1 MSNSLAVIGLPHV
14 REALASFGF
23 EVVSGDGFPEVSR
36 RIREAAA
43 ASALPVLVE
52 DHKQIG
58 LEQLISRLP
67 ESAPVVIVR
76 GADPILGET
85 RSSIPMASSL
95 GEYLGALG
103 FQDLDPA
110 LQGIRV
116 EADGT
121 IPHPLP
127 ETPAVRQQGDDSTT
141 TEPGSSDRAPVEP
154 VEDWLNDEGDD
165 AAHPAP
171 TSADSVPVTDHAA
184 AQSALTDW
192 LEDSTGSP
200 EPAAALPDG
209 SEADEEEEF
218 DGFHSPTPQQGSRSH
233 RAEAVPD
240 ESSPVFPGR
249 RRIALPT
256 FAAGT
261 DSAPITDT
269 GPQLDL
275 LDEEL
280 FDGLT
285 DGLEGPAVEDDD
297 EVDADTALDDV
308 TRASASR
315 RTRRS
320 TAPAEVITCFSGK
333 GGEGKSTLALALAQ
347 AAAEIGGKSVCLID
361 ANRAQGDLGLY
372 LRVRT
377 TDLPS
382 IFDAVMI
389 GDPASAILSPDQLNQ
404 ARQGRGD
411 HLAFSF
417 VQAPRPVKGSDDIG
431 KEIAAVTAE
440 HYTEVLQIARD
451 RFDLVI
457 IDTQI
462 TEGLDT
468 TGVIDGLIA
477 PLLARGGYGVGICE
491 LTTPGVE
498 NLLVAM
504 ESLRQHG
511 AEASRMMSIANKV
524 RPSITDYGKLP
535 QLLGRDSSWKGAIH
549 FDDRIYDDLVAR
561 RIPYAVP
568 TLYVVVMDVLLAV
581 TGDPEFD
588 LRDPGTVRSGRPW
601 WKRWL
606 RR

>member
-14 REALASFGF
+14 REALESFGF
-23 EVVSGDGFPEVSR
+23 EVVSGDGFPDASR

-43 ASALPVLVE
+43 TAALPVLVE

-67 ESAPVVIVR
+67 DTAPVVIAR
-76 GADPILGET
+76 GAEPVLAEM
-85 RSSIPMASSL
+85 RRSIPLASNL
-95 GEYLGALG
+95 GDYLGALG
-103 FQDLDPA
+103 FHDLDPA
-110 LQGIRV
+110 LQSIRV
-116 EADGT
+116 EDDGT
-121 IPHPLP
+121 IPQRLP
-127 ETPAVRQQGDDSTT
+127 DVSRPRGHHLDSIASEPHSPDPAS
-141 TEPGSSDRAPVEP
+141 VEP
-154 VEDWLNDEGDD
+154 VDDWLTDDD
-165 AAHPAP
+165 AHPVPTPAEPAP
-171 TSADSVPVTDHAA
+171 ETEPAA
-184 AQSALTDW
+184 AQSALSDW
-192 LEDSTGSP
+192 LEDTDDAP
-200 EPAAALPDG
+200 ETTEQRPDVP
-209 SEADEEEEF
+209 EADDEEEF
-218 DGFHSPTPQQGSRSH
+218 DGFHSPTPEPVTPSH
-233 RAEAVPD
+233 RTETEPD
-240 ESSPVFPGR
+240 QSLPVIPRR

-256 FAAGT
+256 FASGT
-261 DSAPITDT
+261 DPAPVTD
-269 GPQLDL
+269 PDP

-280 FDGLT
+280 FENLT
-285 DGLEGPAVEDDD
+285 GNLEEPGLED

-308 TRASASR
+308 TRASVTR

-382 IFDAVMI
+382 IYDAVMI

-417 VQAPRPVKGSDDIG
+417 VQAPRPVKDNDDIAA
-431 KEIAAVTAE
+431 EIAAVTAE

-468 TGVIDGLIA
+468 TGVIDHLIA

-511 AEASRMMSIANKV
+511 AEAARMMSIANKV

-568 TLYVVVMDVLLAV
+568 TLYGVVMDVLLAV

-588 LRDPGTVRSGRPW
+588 LREPATVRPGRPW

>member
-43 ASALPVLVE
+43 ISALPVLVE

-76 GADPILGET
+76 GAEPILGET
-85 RSSIPMASSL
+85 RSSIPLASSL
-95 GEYLGALG
+95 GDYLGALG
-103 FQDLDPA
+103 FRDLDPI

-121 IPHPLP
+121 IPQPLP
-127 ETPAVRQQGDDSTT
+127 ETPTAREQGVDSTT
-141 TEPGSSDRAPVEP
+141 AEPDSSDPAPVEP
-154 VEDWLNDEGDD
+154 VEDWLNDEDDD
-165 AAHPAP
+165 ATHTASSPAKPAP
-171 TSADSVPVTDHAA
+171 VTESPA

-192 LEDSTGSP
+192 LEDSDDQHDATEA
-200 EPAAALPDG
+200 EPDNF
-209 SEADEEEEF
+209 EAEDEEEF
-218 DGFHSPTPQQGSRSH
+218 DSFHSPAPEPITRSP
-233 RAEAVPD
+233 RVEAVPD
-240 ESSPVFPGR
+240 ESSAVFPGR
-249 RRIALPT
+249 RRITLPAFT
-256 FAAGT
+256 TGT
-261 DSAPITDT
+261 DSAPVTD
-269 GPQLDL
+269 PDPLD
-275 LDEEL
+275 DEL
-280 FDGLT
+280 FENLT
-285 DGLEGPAVEDDD
+285 DCLKVPGIED

-308 TRASASR
+308 TKASATR
-315 RTRRS
+315 RSRRS
-320 TAPAEVITCFSGK
+320 TAPAEVIVCFSGK

-377 TDLPS
+377 TDLTS
-382 IFDAVMI
+382 IYDAVMI
-389 GDPASAILSPDQLNQ
+389 GDPASAILSPEELNQ

-440 HYTEVLQIARD
+440 HYTEVLQIARG

-468 TGVIDGLIA
+468 TGVIDRVIA
-477 PLLARGGYGVGICE
+477 PLLARGGCGVGICE

-511 AEASRMMSIANKV
+511 AEATRMMSIANKV
-524 RPSITDYGKLP
+524 RASITDYGKLP

-549 FDDRIYDDLVAR
+549 YDDRIYDDLVAR

-568 TLYVVVMDVLLAV
+568 TLYGVVMDVLLSV

-588 LRDPGTVRSGRPW
+588 LRDPGTVPSGRPW

>member
-14 REALASFGF
+14 REALESFGF
-23 EVVSGDGFPEVSR
+23 EVVSGDGFPEASR

-43 ASALPVLVE
+43 TSALPVLVE

-67 ESAPVVIVR
+67 ETAPVMIVR
-76 GADPILGET
+76 GAEPILGET
-85 RSSIPMASSL
+85 RSSIPLASSL
-95 GEYLGALG
+95 GDYLGALG
-103 FQDLDPA
+103 FQDLDPE
-110 LQGIRV
+110 LQSIRV

-121 IPHPLP
+121 ILQPLP
-127 ETPAVRQQGDDSTT
+127 DAPTPRTQSLDNASSA
-141 TEPGSSDRAPVEP
+141 TEPDSPDSASVDP
-154 VEDWLNDEGDD
+154 VEDWLSDDD
-165 AAHPAP
+165 APPVPIPAEPAP
-171 TSADSVPVTDHAA
+171 YTEPAA
-184 AQSALTDW
+184 AQSALSDW
-192 LEDSTGSP
+192 LEDDGDAP
-200 EPAAALPDG
+200 EAMEQRPEVPA
-209 SEADEEEEF
+209 ADEEEL
-218 DGFHSPTPQQGSRSH
+218 DGFHSPTSGPITRSH
-233 RAEAVPD
+233 RTEMEPD
-240 ESSPVFPGR
+240 ESSPIFPGR
-249 RRIALPT
+249 RRIALPA
-256 FAAGT
+256 FATGM
-261 DSAPITDT
+261 DSAPVTD
-269 GPQLDL
+269 PDPRLDP
-275 LDEEL
+275 LDAEL
-280 FDGLT
+280 FDDLT
-285 DGLEGPAVEDDD
+285 DTLEETDVEDD
-297 EVDADTALDDV
+297 VDTDTALDDV

-389 GDPASAILSPDQLNQ
+389 GDPASAILSPEELNQ

-411 HLAFSF
+411 QLAFSF
-417 VQAPRPVKGSDDIG
+417 VQAPRPVKGHDDVAA
-431 KEIAAVTAE
+431 EIAAVTAE

-468 TGVIDGLIA
+468 TRVIDHLIA

-511 AEASRMMSIANKV
+511 AEATRMMSIANKV

-549 FDDRIYDDLVAR
+549 YDDRIYDDLVAR

-568 TLYVVVMDVLLAV
+568 TLYGVVMDVLLTV

-588 LRDPGTVRSGRPW
+588 LRDTGTVRLGLPW

>member
-14 REALASFGF
+14 RDALASFGF

-43 ASALPVLVE
+43 TSALPVLVE

-67 ESAPVVIVR
+67 DTAPVVIVR

-103 FQDLDPA
+103 FHDLDPA

-121 IPHPLP
+121 IPQPLP
-127 ETPAVRQQGDDSTT
+127 ETPAVRQQGNDSTT

-154 VEDWLNDEGDD
+154 VEDWLNDEDDD

-171 TSADSVPVTDHAA
+171 PLAESAAITKRAA

-192 LEDSTGSP
+192 LEDSADDP
-200 EPAAALPDG
+200 EPAAALSDG
-209 SEADEEEEF
+209 SEADDEEEF
-218 DGFHSPTPQQGSRSH
+218 DGFHSPTPQQGSRSP
-233 RAEAVPD
+233 RVESELD
-240 ESSPVFPGR
+240 ESVPVFPGR

-256 FAAGT
+256 FAADT
-261 DSAPITDT
+261 DSAPITDPD
-269 GPQLDL
+269 PQLDP
-275 LDEEL
+275 LDDEL
-280 FDGLT
+280 FDDLS
-285 DGLEGPAVEDDD
+285 DSLERPGVEG

-308 TRASASR
+308 TKASATR
-315 RTRRS
+315 RSRRS
-320 TAPAEVITCFSGK
+320 TAPSEVIACFSGK
-333 GGEGKSTLALALAQ
+333 GGEGKSTLALAFAQ

-372 LRVRT
+372 LRIRT

-382 IFDAVMI
+382 IYDAVMI
-389 GDPASAILSPDQLNQ
+389 GDIASAILSPEQLNQ

-417 VQAPRPVKGSDDIG
+417 VQAPRPVKGSEDISA
-431 KEIAAVTAE
+431 EIATVTAE
-440 HYTEVLQIARD
+440 HYTEVLQIARA

-468 TGVIDGLIA
+468 TGVIDRVIA

-511 AEASRMMSIANKV
+511 AEATRMMSIANKV

-549 FDDRIYDDLVAR
+549 YDDRIYDDLVAR

-568 TLYVVVMDVLLAV
+568 TLYGVVMDILLAV

-588 LRDPGTVRSGRPW
+588 LRDTGTVPSGRPW

>member
-14 REALASFGF
+14 RDALASFGF

-43 ASALPVLVE
+43 TSALPVLVE

-67 ESAPVVIVR
+67 DTAPVVIVR

-95 GEYLGALG
+95 GDYLGALG
-103 FQDLDPA
+103 FQDLDPM
-110 LQGIRV
+110 LQGVRV

-121 IPHPLP
+121 IPQPLP
-127 ETPAVRQQGDDSTT
+127 ETPAVRQQGNDSTT
-141 TEPGSSDRAPVEP
+141 TEPDSSDRAPAEP
-154 VEDWLNDEGDD
+154 VEDWLDDEGDD

-171 TSADSVPVTDHAA
+171 SLAEPAPGTERAA

-192 LEDSTGSP
+192 LEDSADDP
-200 EPAAALPDG
+200 EPAAALSDG
-209 SEADEEEEF
+209 SEADDEEEF
-218 DGFHSPTPQQGSRSH
+218 DGFHSPTPQQGSRSP
-233 RAEAVPD
+233 RVESELD
-240 ESSPVFPGR
+240 ESVPVFPGR

-256 FAAGT
+256 FAADT
-261 DSAPITDT
+261 DSAPITDPD
-269 GPQLDL
+269 PQLDP
-275 LDEEL
+275 LDDEL
-280 FDGLT
+280 FDDLS
-285 DGLEGPAVEDDD
+285 DSLERPGVEG

-308 TRASASR
+308 TKASATR
-315 RTRRS
+315 RSRRS
-320 TAPAEVITCFSGK
+320 TAPSEVIACFSGK
-333 GGEGKSTLALALAQ
+333 GGEGKSTLALAFAQ

-372 LRVRT
+372 LRIRT

-382 IFDAVMI
+382 IYDAVMI
-389 GDPASAILSPDQLNQ
+389 GDIASAILSPEQLNQ

-417 VQAPRPVKGSDDIG
+417 VQAPRPVKGSEDISA
-431 KEIAAVTAE
+431 EIATVTAE
-440 HYTEVLQIARD
+440 HYTEVLQIARA

-468 TGVIDGLIA
+468 TGVIDRVIA

-511 AEASRMMSIANKV
+511 AEATRMMSIANKV

-549 FDDRIYDDLVAR
+549 YDDRIYDDLVAR

-568 TLYVVVMDVLLAV
+568 TLYGVVMDILLAV

-588 LRDPGTVRSGRPW
+588 LRDTGTVPSGRPW

>member
-23 EVVSGDGFPEVSR
+23 EVVSGDGFPDASR

-43 ASALPVLVE
+43 ISALPVLVE

-67 ESAPVVIVR
+67 EAAPVVIVR
-76 GADPILGET
+76 GADPVLGET
-85 RSSIPMASSL
+85 HSSIPLASSL
-95 GEYLGALG
+95 GDYLGALG
-103 FQDLDPA
+103 FDDLDPA
-110 LQGIRV
+110 LQRIRV

-121 IPHPLP
+121 IPQPLP
-127 ETPAVRQQGDDSTT
+127 ELPTSREQSLDDTSTAPGPADSV
-141 TEPGSSDRAPVEP
+141 SIDPVG
-154 VEDWLNDEGDD
+154 DWLSDNDS
-165 AAHPAP
+165 HPAP
-171 TSADSVPVTDHAA
+171 TPAEPAPYTEPAA
-184 AQSALTDW
+184 AQSALSDW
-192 LEDSTGSP
+192 LEDSDDD
-200 EPAAALPDG
+200 PAAPERRPDVP
-209 SEADEEEEF
+209 EVDDEEEF
-218 DGFHSPTPQQGSRSH
+218 DGFHSPTPKTLTPSH
-233 RAEAVPD
+233 RTETETD
-240 ESSPVFPGR
+240 ESSPIFAGR
-249 RRIALPT
+249 RRIALPA
-256 FAAGT
+256 FATGT
-261 DSAPITDT
+261 HSAPVTEPD
-269 GPQLDL
+269 P

-280 FDGLT
+280 FDDLT
-285 DGLEGPAVEDDD
+285 GSLEEPGVQD
-297 EVDADTALDDV
+297 EVDADSALDDV
-308 TRASASR
+308 TRSSATR

-347 AAAEIGGKSVCLID
+347 AAAEIGSKSVCLID

-431 KEIAAVTAE
+431 AEIAAVTAA
-440 HYTEVLQIARD
+440 HYSDVLQIARES
-451 RFDLVI
+451 FDLVI

-468 TGVIDGLIA
+468 TGVIDHLIA
-477 PLLARGGYGVGICE
+477 PLLARGGYGVGIGE

-504 ESLRQHG
+504 ASLRQHG

-549 FDDRIYDDLVAR
+549 YDDRIYDDLVAR

-568 TLYVVVMDVLLAV
+568 TLYGVVMDILLAV

-588 LRDPGTVRSGRPW
+588 LRDPETVRSGQPW

>member
-67 ESAPVVIVR
+67 ETAPVVIVR

-95 GEYLGALG
+95 GDYLGALG
-103 FQDLDPA
+103 FQDLDPM

-121 IPHPLP
+121 IPHPQP
-127 ETPAVRQQGDDSTT
+127 ETLPVREHRVDSTT
-141 TEPGSSDRAPVEP
+141 TEPDSSDRAPAEP
-154 VEDWLNDEGDD
+154 VEDWLDDEGDD

-171 TSADSVPVTDHAA
+171 SLAEPAPVTERAA

-192 LEDSTGSP
+192 LEDSNDDS
-200 EPAAALPDG
+200 EPAAALSGG
-209 SEADEEEEF
+209 SEAEDEEEF
-218 DGFHSPTPQQGSRSH
+218 DGFHSPTPQQGSRSA
-233 RAEAVPD
+233 RVEPLPD
-240 ESSPVFPGR
+240 ESVPVFPGR

-261 DSAPITDT
+261 DSAPISD
-269 GPQLDL
+269 PDRQLDL

-285 DGLEGPAVEDDD
+285 DSLEGPAVEG

-308 TRASASR
+308 TKASATR
-315 RTRRS
+315 RSRRS
-320 TAPAEVITCFSGK
+320 TAPSEVIACFSGK
-333 GGEGKSTLALALAQ
+333 GGEGKSTLALAFAQ

-372 LRVRT
+372 LRIRT

-382 IFDAVMI
+382 IYDAVMI
-389 GDPASAILSPDQLNQ
+389 GDIASAILSPEQLNQ

-417 VQAPRPVKGSDDIG
+417 VQAPRPVKGSEDISA
-431 KEIAAVTAE
+431 EIATVTAE
-440 HYTEVLQIARD
+440 HYTEVLQIARA

-468 TGVIDGLIA
+468 TGVIDRVIA

-511 AEASRMMSIANKV
+511 AEATRMMSIANKV

-535 QLLGRDSSWKGAIH
+535 LLLGRDSSWKGAIH
-549 FDDRIYDDLVAR
+549 YDDRIYDDLVAR

-568 TLYVVVMDVLLAV
+568 TLYGVVMDVLLSV

-588 LRDPGTVRSGRPW
+588 LRDSRNVPSGRPW

>member
-23 EVVSGDGFPEVSR
+23 EVVSGDGFPEASR

-43 ASALPVLVE
+43 TSALPVLVE

-67 ESAPVVIVR
+67 ETAPVVIVR

-103 FQDLDPA
+103 FHDFDPM

-121 IPHPLP
+121 IPHPQP
-127 ETPAVRQQGDDSTT
+127 ETLTAREQRPDSTVP
-141 TEPGSSDRAPVEP
+141 EPDSSGPASVEP
-154 VEDWLNDEGDD
+154 AEDWLSDD
-165 AAHPAP
+165 NSHPAP
-171 TSADSVPVTDHAA
+171 TPAEPAPHTSPAA
-184 AQSALTDW
+184 AQSALSDW
-192 LEDSTGSP
+192 LEDDDDAP
-200 EPAAALPDG
+200 EATEQRPDVPV
-209 SEADEEEEF
+209 ADDEEEF
-218 DGFHSPTPQQGSRSH
+218 DGFHSPAPGPVTRSH
-233 RAEAVPD
+233 RTET
-240 ESSPVFPGR
+240 EPGQGPPAAAR
-249 RRIALPT
+249 SRRIALPT
-256 FAAGT
+256 FATGT
-261 DSAPITDT
+261 DSAPVTD
-269 GPQLDL
+269 PDPRLDP
-275 LDEEL
+275 LDAEL
-280 FDGLT
+280 FDDLT
-285 DGLEGPAVEDDD
+285 DTLEEPGSEN

-315 RTRRS
+315 RTRRN
-320 TAPAEVITCFSGK
+320 TAPAEVIACFSGK

-389 GDPASAILSPDQLNQ
+389 GDPASAILSPGQLNQ

-417 VQAPRPVKGSDDIG
+417 VQAPRPVKGSDDISA
-431 KEIAAVTAE
+431 EIAAVTAE

-468 TGVIDGLIA
+468 TGVIDHLIA

-535 QLLGRDSSWKGAIH
+535 QLLGKDSSWKGAIH
-549 FDDRIYDDLVAR
+549 FDDRIYDDFVAR

-568 TLYVVVMDVLLAV
+568 TLYGVVMDVLLAV

-588 LRDPGTVRSGRPW
+588 LRDPGSVRSGQPW

>member
-43 ASALPVLVE
+43 ISPLPVLVE

-85 RSSIPMASSL
+85 RSSIPLASSL
-95 GEYLGALG
+95 GDYLGALG
-103 FQDLDPA
+103 FQDLDPV

-121 IPHPLP
+121 IPQPLP
-127 ETPAVRQQGDDSTT
+127 DLLAAREQGVDSPTN
-141 TEPGSSDRAPVEP
+141 EPDSFVPAPVEP
-154 VEDWLNDEGDD
+154 VEDWLNDEDDD

-171 TSADSVPVTDHAA
+171 SPAESAPVIDPAA
-184 AQSALTDW
+184 AQSTLTDR
-192 LEDSTGSP
+192 LEDSNEDR
-200 EPAAALPDG
+200 EPAAALSDG
-209 SEADEEEEF
+209 SEAEDEEEF
-218 DGFHSPTPQQGSRSH
+218 VGFHSPTPHRVSRGSRV
-233 RAEAVPD
+233 EAVPD
-240 ESSPVFPGR
+240 ESLPVFPGR

-261 DSAPITDT
+261 GSAPITDPD
-269 GPQLDL
+269 PQLDP
-275 LDEEL
+275 LDDEL
-280 FDGLT
+280 FDDLT
-285 DGLEGPAVEDDD
+285 DSLKGPGVEDED

-308 TRASASR
+308 TQASATKRSW
-315 RTRRS
+315 RS
-320 TAPAEVITCFSGK
+320 TAPAEVIACFSGK
-333 GGEGKSTLALALAQ
+333 GGEGKSSLALALAQ

-372 LRVRT
+372 LRIRT

-382 IFDAVMI
+382 IYDAVMI
-389 GDPASAILSPDQLNQ
+389 GDIASAILSPEQLNQ

-417 VQAPRPVKGSDDIG
+417 VQAPRPVKGSEDISA
-431 KEIAAVTAE
+431 EIATVTAE
-440 HYTEVLQIARD
+440 HYTEILQIARA

-468 TGVIDGLIA
+468 TGVIDRVIA

-511 AEASRMMSIANKV
+511 AEATRMMSIANKV

-535 QLLGRDSSWKGAIH
+535 LLLGRDSSWKGAIH
-549 FDDRIYDDLVAR
+549 YDDRIYDDLVAR

-568 TLYVVVMDVLLAV
+568 TLYGVVMDVLLSV

-588 LRDPGTVRSGRPW
+588 LRDTGTVRLGLPW

>member
-23 EVVSGDGFPEVSR
+23 EVISGDGFPEASR
-36 RIREAAA
+36 RIREVAAT
-43 ASALPVLVE
+43 SALPVLVE

-67 ESAPVVIVR
+67 ETAPVVIVR
-76 GADPILGET
+76 GADPILGEA

-121 IPHPLP
+121 IPQPLP
-127 ETPAVRQQGDDSTT
+127 ETPAVRQHGDDSAT

-154 VEDWLNDEGDD
+154 VEDWLNDEDDD
-165 AAHPAP
+165 AGHPAP
-171 TSADSVPVTDHAA
+171 SLAESAPITKRAA

-192 LEDSTGSP
+192 LEDSTDDP
-200 EPAAALPDG
+200 EAAAALSDV
-209 SEADEEEEF
+209 SEAEDEEEF
-218 DGFHSPTPQQGSRSH
+218 DGFHSPTSHRVSRSH
-233 RAEAVPD
+233 RVESVPD
-240 ESSPVFPGR
+240 ESLPVFPGR
-249 RRIALPT
+249 RRIALPS

-261 DSAPITDT
+261 DSAPITDPE
-269 GPQLDL
+269 PQLDP
-275 LDEEL
+275 LDDEL
-280 FDGLT
+280 FDDLS
-285 DGLEGPAVEDDD
+285 DSLERPGDEG

-308 TRASASR
+308 TKASATR
-315 RTRRS
+315 RSRRS
-320 TAPAEVITCFSGK
+320 TAPAEVIACFSGK
-333 GGEGKSTLALALAQ
+333 GGECKSTLALAFAQ

-404 ARQGRGD
+404 AHQGRGD

-417 VQAPRPVKGSDDIG
+417 VQAPRPVKGSEDISA
-431 KEIAAVTAE
+431 EIATVTAE
-440 HYTEVLQIARD
+440 HYTEVLQIARA

-468 TGVIDGLIA
+468 TGVIDRVIA

-511 AEASRMMSIANKV
+511 AEATRMMSIANKV

-549 FDDRIYDDLVAR
+549 YDDRIYDDLVAR

-568 TLYVVVMDVLLAV
+568 TLYGVVMDVLLSV

-588 LRDPGTVRSGRPW
+588 LRDSGTVPSGRPW

>member
-1 MSNSLAVIGLPHV
+1 
-14 REALASFGF
+14 
-23 EVVSGDGFPEVSR
+23 
-36 RIREAAA
+36 
-43 ASALPVLVE
+43 
-52 DHKQIG
+52 G

-67 ESAPVVIVR
+67 ETAPVVIVR
-76 GADPILGET
+76 GAEPILGQT
-85 RSSIPMASSL
+85 RSSIPLASSL
-95 GEYLGALG
+95 GDYLGALG
-103 FQDLDPA
+103 FGDLDPA
-110 LQGIRV
+110 LQSIRV
-116 EADGT
+116 AADGT
-121 IPHPLP
+121 IPQPLP
-127 ETPAVRQQGDDSTT
+127 DAPPSRAQHLDDTST
-141 TEPGSSDRAPVEP
+141 APEADSPDSASVEP
-154 VEDWLNDEGDD
+154 VEDWLSDGDST
-165 AAHPAP
+165 PAP
-171 TSADSVPVTDHAA
+171 TPAEPASYTSPAA
-184 AQSALTDW
+184 AQSALSDW
-192 LEDSTGSP
+192 LEDEGDTP
-200 EPAAALPDG
+200 EATQQRPDVPA
-209 SEADEEEEF
+209 ADEEEEF
-218 DGFHSPTPQQGSRSH
+218 DGFHSPAPGPVMRSH
-233 RAEAVPD
+233 RAVVEPD
-240 ESSPVFPGR
+240 ESSPIFPGR
-249 RRIALPT
+249 RRIALPA
-256 FAAGT
+256 FATGT
-261 DSAPITDT
+261 DSAPVTE
-269 GPQLDL
+269 PEPRLDP
-275 LDEEL
+275 LDAEL
-280 FDGLT
+280 FGDLT
-285 DGLEGPAVEDDD
+285 APLEEPGSED

-308 TRASASR
+308 TRASAAR

-411 HLAFSF
+411 QLAFSF
-417 VQAPRPVKGSDDIG
+417 VQAPRPVKGHDDVAA
-431 KEIAAVTAE
+431 EIAAVTAE
-440 HYTEVLQIARD
+440 HYAEVLQIARD

-468 TGVIDGLIA
+468 TGVIDHLIA

-504 ESLRQHG
+504 EALRQHG
-511 AEASRMMSIANKV
+511 AEAARMMSLANKV

-549 FDDRIYDDLVAR
+549 YDDRIYDDLVAR

-568 TLYVVVMDVLLAV
+568 TVYGVVMDVLLAV

-588 LRDPGTVRSGRPW
+588 LRDPGTVRSGLPW
-601 WKRWL
+601 WKRWV

>member
-67 ESAPVVIVR
+67 ETAPVVIVR

-103 FQDLDPA
+103 FHDFDPM

-121 IPHPLP
+121 IPHPQP
-127 ETPAVRQQGDDSTT
+127 ETPAVREHRVDSTT
-141 TEPGSSDRAPVEP
+141 TEPDSSDRAPAKP
-154 VEDWLNDEGDD
+154 VEDWLNDDDDD
-165 AAHPAP
+165 ATHPAP
-171 TSADSVPVTDHAA
+171 SLAEPAPVTKRAA

-192 LEDSTGSP
+192 LEDSNDDP
-200 EPAAALPDG
+200 EPAEVLPDG
-209 SEADEEEEF
+209 SEAEDEEEFE
-218 DGFHSPTPQQGSRSH
+218 GFHSPTPQQGSRSSCV
-233 RAEAVPD
+233 ESEPD

-261 DSAPITDT
+261 DSAPITDPD
-269 GPQLDL
+269 PQLDP
-275 LDEEL
+275 LDENL

-285 DGLEGPAVEDDD
+285 DGLEVPNVED
-297 EVDADTALDDV
+297 EVDADTALEDV
-308 TRASASR
+308 TKASATR
-315 RTRRS
+315 RSRRS
-320 TAPAEVITCFSGK
+320 TAPAEVIACFSGK
-333 GGEGKSTLALALAQ
+333 GGEGKSTLALAFAQ

-372 LRVRT
+372 LRIRT
-377 TDLPS
+377 TNLPS
-382 IFDAVMI
+382 IYDAVMI
-389 GDPASAILSPDQLNQ
+389 GDPASAILSPEQLNQ

-417 VQAPRPVKGSDDIG
+417 VQAPRPVKGSDDIST
-431 KEIAAVTAE
+431 EIATVTAE
-440 HYTEVLQIARD
+440 HYTEVLQIARG

-462 TEGLDT
+462 TEGLDM
-468 TGVIDGLIA
+468 TGLIDRVIA

-511 AEASRMMSIANKV
+511 AEATRMMSIANKV

-535 QLLGRDSSWKGAIH
+535 QLLGKDSSWKGSIH
-549 FDDRIYDDLVAR
+549 YDDRIYDDLVAR

-568 TLYVVVMDVLLAV
+568 TLYGVVMDVLLSV

-588 LRDPGTVRSGRPW
+588 LRDTGTVPSGRPW

>member
-1 MSNSLAVIGLPHV
+1 M
-14 REALASFGF
+14 RDALASFGF

-43 ASALPVLVE
+43 ISALPVLVE
-52 DHKQIG
+52 DQKQIG

-67 ESAPVVIVR
+67 DTAPVVIAR
-76 GADPILGET
+76 GAEPILGEP
-85 RSSIPMASSL
+85 RNSIPVASSL
-95 GEYLGALG
+95 GDYLGALG
-103 FQDLDPA
+103 FQDLDPV

-121 IPHPLP
+121 IPQPLP
-127 ETPAVRQQGDDSTT
+127 DLPSAREHDVDSTK
-141 TEPGSSDRAPVEP
+141 TELGSSEPAPVEP
-154 VEDWLNDEGDD
+154 IEDWLSDD
-165 AAHPAP
+165 DGHAVRSAPAP
-171 TSADSVPVTDHAA
+171 AEPALSTESPAS
-184 AQSALTDW
+184 QSTLSDW
-192 LEDSTGSP
+192 LEDSGDHPEATG
-200 EPAAALPDG
+200 EQPDA
-209 SEADEEEEF
+209 SEAEDGEEF
-218 DGFHSPTPQQGSRSH
+218 DGFHSPTIPRGHQVETR
-233 RAEAVPD
+233 PD
-240 ESSPVFPGR
+240 DSSPVVQGR

-256 FAAGT
+256 FATST
-261 DSAPITDT
+261 DSAPVAVPD
-269 GPQLDL
+269 PQLDP

-280 FDGLT
+280 FESLTEDLDGL
-285 DGLEGPAVEDDD
+285 GVED
-297 EVDADTALDDV
+297 EVDTDTALDDV
-308 TRASASR
+308 TQSSATR
-315 RTRRS
+315 RSRRS
-320 TAPAEVITCFSGK
+320 TAPADVIACFSGK
-333 GGEGKSTLALALAQ
+333 GGEGKSTLALAFAQ
-347 AAAEIGGKSVCLID
+347 AATEVGGKSVCLID

-382 IFDAVMI
+382 IYDAVMI
-389 GDPASAILSPDQLNQ
+389 GDPASAILSPEQLNQ
-404 ARQGRGD
+404 ARGDRGD

-417 VQAPRPVKGSDDIG
+417 VQAPRPVKGSGDVS
-431 KEIAAVTAE
+431 KEIAAVTAA
-440 HYTEVLQIARD
+440 HYTEVLQIARE

-462 TEGLDT
+462 TEGLDS
-468 TGVIDGLIA
+468 TGVIDRVIA
-477 PLLARGGYGVGICE
+477 PLLARRGYGVGICE

-511 AEASRMMSIANKV
+511 AEATRMMSIANKV

-535 QLLGRDSSWKGAIH
+535 QLLGKDSSWKGSIH
-549 FDDRIYDDLVAR
+549 YDDRIYDDLVAR

-568 TLYVVVMDVLLAV
+568 TLYGVVMDVLLAV

-588 LRDPGTVRSGRPW
+588 LRDPGTVRSGLPW

>member
-43 ASALPVLVE
+43 TSALPVLVE

-76 GADPILGET
+76 GAEPILGET
-85 RSSIPMASSL
+85 RSSIPVASSL
-95 GEYLGALG
+95 GDYLGALG
-103 FQDLDPA
+103 FQDLDPM
-110 LQGIRV
+110 LQGVRV

-121 IPHPLP
+121 IPQPLP
-127 ETPAVRQQGDDSTT
+127 ETLPAREHRVDSTT
-141 TEPGSSDRAPVEP
+141 TEPDSSDRAPAEP
-154 VEDWLNDEGDD
+154 VEDWLDDEGDD

-171 TSADSVPVTDHAA
+171 SLAEPAPVTERAA

-192 LEDSTGSP
+192 IEDSNDDS
-200 EPAAALPDG
+200 EPAAALSGG
-209 SEADEEEEF
+209 SEAEDEEF
-218 DGFHSPTPQQGSRSH
+218 DGFHSPTPHRVSRSH
-233 RAEAVPD
+233 RVEPAP
-240 ESSPVFPGR
+240 ESSPTFPGR
-249 RRIALPT
+249 RRITLPT
-256 FAAGT
+256 FDTGT
-261 DSAPITDT
+261 DSAPITDAD
-269 GPQLDL
+269 PQLDP
-275 LDEEL
+275 LDDAL
-280 FDGLT
+280 FDDLT
-285 DGLEGPAVEDDD
+285 DSLEGPGVED

-308 TRASASR
+308 TKASTTIRS
-315 RTRRS
+315 RRS
-320 TAPAEVITCFSGK
+320 TAPAEVIACFSGK
-333 GGEGKSTLALALAQ
+333 GGEGKSTLALAFAQ

-389 GDPASAILSPDQLNQ
+389 GDPASAILSPEQLNQ

-417 VQAPRPVKGSDDIG
+417 VQAPRPVKGSEDISA
-431 KEIAAVTAE
+431 EIATVTAE
-440 HYTEVLQIARD
+440 HYTEVLQIARA

-468 TGVIDGLIA
+468 TGVIDRVVA

-511 AEASRMMSIANKV
+511 AEATRMMSIANKV

-549 FDDRIYDDLVAR
+549 YDDRIYDDLVAR

-568 TLYVVVMDVLLAV
+568 TLYGVVMDVLLSV

-588 LRDPGTVRSGRPW
+588 LRDSRNVPFGRPW

>member
-23 EVVSGDGFPEVSR
+23 DVVSGDGFPDVSR
-36 RIREAAA
+36 RIRDAAST
-43 ASALPVLVE
+43 SALPVLVE

-67 ESAPVVIVR
+67 DTSPVVIAR
-76 GADPILGET
+76 GTAPVLGES
-85 RSSIPMASSL
+85 RNSIPVASSL
-95 GEYLGALG
+95 GDYLGALG

-110 LQGIRV
+110 LASIRV

-121 IPHPLP
+121 ISEPLP
-127 ETPAVRQQGDDSTT
+127 EMPTASAESAGPVTPEPDATDS
-141 TEPGSSDRAPVEP
+141 EP
-154 VEDWLNDEGDD
+154 VEDWLSDDEPDPVPAPVTCKPELEPVAEPSALSDWLVDGDD
-165 AAHPAP
+165 
-171 TSADSVPVTDHAA
+171 
-184 AQSALTDW
+184 
-192 LEDSTGSP
+192 
-200 EPAAALPDG
+200 EPAATGPQQDVV
-209 SEADEEEEF
+209 DDDEEF
-218 DGFHSPTPQQGSRSH
+218 DGYLSPAPAPVPPVH
-233 RAEAVPD
+233 RENAGPHENSIPL
-240 ESSPVFPGR
+240 PGR
-249 RRIALPT
+249 RRISLPT
-256 FAAGT
+256 FRA
-261 DSAPITDT
+261 STDT
-269 GPQLDL
+269 APVTAPDPTRDA

-280 FDGLT
+280 FDDLS
-285 DGLEGPAVEDDD
+285 DGLEAPGVEDD
-297 EVDADTALDDV
+297 VDADSALDDV
-308 TRASASR
+308 TQSRAAR
-315 RTRRS
+315 RARRS
-320 TAPAEVITCFSGK
+320 TAPADVITCFSGK
-333 GGEGKSTLALALAQ
+333 GGEGKSSVALALAQ
-347 AAAEIGGKSVCLID
+347 AAAEIGGTSVCLID

-372 LRVRT
+372 LRVRN
-377 TDLPS
+377 TDVPS
-382 IFDAVMI
+382 IYDAVMI

-404 ARQGRGD
+404 ARQDKGD

-431 KEIAAVTAE
+431 TEIAAVTAT
-440 HYTEVLQIARD
+440 HYTEVVQIARN

-468 TGVIDGLIA
+468 TGMLAGFIA

-504 ESLRQHG
+504 EALRQHG
-511 AEASRMMSIANKV
+511 ADGARMMSLANKV
-524 RPSITDYGKLP
+524 APSITDYGKLP
-535 QLLGRDSSWKGAIH
+535 LLLGRDSSWKGAIH

-568 TLYVVVMDVLLAV
+568 TLYGVVMNVLVSV
-581 TGDPEFD
+581 TGNPEFD
-588 LRDPGTVRSGRPW
+588 LRDPGTVPSGLPW